1 MIRILIIEDEISAV
15 ENLIHKLNK
24 TSHPIRIEKIIDTVS
39 EAVDYINTQPEIDL
53 AFVDIHLADGNSF
66 EIFDQCKVNM
76 PVIFTTAFDQYAIKA
91 FKVNSVDYLL
101 KPLDDDELNR
111 AILKFTKFHEHNNIE
126 NIKQVLKHLNKKEYK
141 STYLIRK
148 GDKLVALPVSKI
160 AYFFIDSNIVY
171 AYTFEKEK
179 MMVDKKLDEITA
191 ELNPNTFFR
200 ANRQVIIHRL
210 AFSDL
215 EYYFNGKMILN
226 LNPKGL
232 SQIIISK
239 AKVPLLKDWIKR

>member
-126 NIKQVLKHLNKKEYK
+126 NIKQVLKQLNKKEYK
-141 STYLIRK
+141 STYLIQK
-148 GDKLVALPVSKI
+148 G
-160 AYFFIDSNIVY
+160 
-171 AYTFEKEK
+171 
-179 MMVDKKLDEITA
+179 
-191 ELNPNTFFR
+191 
-200 ANRQVIIHRL
+200 
-210 AFSDL
+210 
-215 EYYFNGKMILN
+215 
-226 LNPKGL
+226 
-232 SQIIISK
+232 
-239 AKVPLLKDWIKR
+239 